1 MNRNDYIQ
9 YIERAL
15 QDLDVD
21 ALRLSISI
29 SSGDGGNDD
38 LARHYAW
45 PFLSPS
51 SSFCAIASNKTHPL
65 ASRLAN
71 MDIKRTLKLSSSK

>member
-21 ALRLSISI
+21 ALRFIYKYI
-29 SSGDGGNDD
+29 FRGRG
-38 LARHYAW
+38 
-45 PFLSPS
+45 
-51 SSFCAIASNKTHPL
+51 K
-65 ASRLAN
+65 
-71 MDIKRTLKLSSSK
+71 